1 MSSAH
6 KNLSIFSAN
15 NLPDISQKRFAI
27 IVAEWNEE
35 VTEALAQGAKKNALG
50 IWSIRRKYCKG

>member
-6 KNLSIFSAN
+6 KNLSIFSTN

-27 IVAEWNEE
+27 VVAEWNEE
-35 VTEALAQGAKKNALG
+35 VTEALAQGAKKK
-50 IWSIRRKYCKG
+50 RF